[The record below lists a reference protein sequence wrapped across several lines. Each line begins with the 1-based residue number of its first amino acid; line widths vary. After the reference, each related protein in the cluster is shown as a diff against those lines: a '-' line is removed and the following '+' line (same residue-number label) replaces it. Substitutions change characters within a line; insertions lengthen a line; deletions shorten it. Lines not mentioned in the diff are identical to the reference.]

1 MKSRLKDSSS
11 DSTIIKL
18 KSLSLSFIFSQ
29 INLNFHY
36 NCTPFSSDIIDTFFN
51 DFHPSPKFHT
61 LCLSSSPT
69 RVITIQ

>member
-36 NCTPFSSDIIDTFFN
+36 TPFSSDIIDTFFN